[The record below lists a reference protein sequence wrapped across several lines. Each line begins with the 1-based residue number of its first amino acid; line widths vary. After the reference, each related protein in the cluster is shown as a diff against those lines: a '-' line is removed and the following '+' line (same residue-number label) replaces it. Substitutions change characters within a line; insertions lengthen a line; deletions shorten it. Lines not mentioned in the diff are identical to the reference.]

1 VKWFTALAV
10 GRWQVALVR
19 RSEPPMEREAMTL
32 NSEIMTD
39 PPAARRFR
47 RLAPLAIVL
56 ALAVL
61 VMAPGFFS

>member
-1 VKWFTALAV
+1 
-10 GRWQVALVR
+10 
-19 RSEPPMEREAMTL
+19 MTL
-32 NSEIMTD
+32 NSEIMSD
-39 PPAARRFR
+39 PPAARRLR